1 MVMEKDVAIMMADLT
16 GYTAMTEAHG
26 GASAAKMVGKYM
38 ELVDRALVGTSRI
51 HQRIGDQV
59 VILADNAVDLLETA
73 RLLNQFTS
81 DEHHFLSI
89 HAGLHYG
96 PVFIEGTNLFGST
109 INISARIM
117 NLAQRGQILCSQ
129 IFMKQLNDVAPA
141 TSIGKH
147 KLKNVVGEFELF
159 ALTETTNKSI
169 YIDPVCRM
177 QINFS
182 QSELSVKHN
191 NSEYHFCS
199 THCRDRF
206 LADPE
211 AFIAAL

>member
-38 ELVDRALVGTSRI
+38 ELVDRALVGTSKM

-59 VILADNAVDLLETA
+59 VILADNAVDLLDTA
-73 RLLNQFTS
+73 QLLNQFTS

-96 PVFIEGTNLFGST
+96 PVFIEGANLFGST
-109 INISARIM
+109 INIAARIM
-117 NLAQRGQILCSQ
+117 NLAQRGQIVCSHV
-129 IFMKQLNDVAPA
+129 FLKQLHGVALA

-147 KLKNVVGEFELF
+147 KLKNVIGEFELF
-159 ALTETTNKSI
+159 VLTETINKSN
-169 YIDPVCRM
+169 YIDPVCHM
-177 QINFS
+177 QINVS
-182 QSELSVKHN
+182 RSDLSVKH
-191 NSEYHFCS
+191 EKTEFHFCS